1 MTPVF
6 DPDLVLP
13 NSGKHADH
21 GKQIGPRAA
30 DYVLSRPTFR
40 AWLLE
45 KVAVPLLS
53 SRVQLQVA
61 SDSPSIPS
69 VVQVVVSPRRR
80 PTDTMGWLQNWMA
93 RRTSL
98 RDGPQYRVISD
109 DIHDG
114 LPAIELRRD
123 KDNRRGNNKNR
134 NKHTLN
140 GGRRGDSADQQGG
153 GNNKNGNGDNNGGG
167 NGNGNGGGN
176 SDKNKNS
183 TFSQNLYRVSSGFL
197 YHSLTCSDNGKDDG
211 GKKKPSDTSKSP
223 DPSSSFTTTIVS
235 IPPPTTVVVPPVT
248 LTSTLVTTTEIS
260 TTSTQTESSATPTSF
275 TISITTSVTES
286 PSSPVV
292 TPSSVTSSSSPGA
305 TSVTPTT
312 VLPTP
317 PSTSTSTGNPGAI
330 FGPELSAGAKA
341 GIASKARPPW
351 EILSVKPVLIY
362 FTVAALS
369 AFALI
374 LGGLYLCWRRGAS
387 RTRRPIGVQPETPG
401 VQGSLV
407 QGAVGMAQAERRS
420 VNDNTKGQGAPD
432 TSSWRTWHPYRPP
445 SAQPETA
452 AAAADLL
459 VPPAPAFSRSTQD
472 VRRTLNTWDTS
483 SEPDSSAADR
493 FSTNALATH
502 LSPAPTRPRR
512 IPGSTDV

>member
-1 MTPVF
+1 
-6 DPDLVLP
+6 
-13 NSGKHADH
+13 
-21 GKQIGPRAA
+21 
-30 DYVLSRPTFR
+30 
-40 AWLLE
+40 
-45 KVAVPLLS
+45 
-53 SRVQLQVA
+53 
-61 SDSPSIPS
+61 
-69 VVQVVVSPRRR
+69 
-80 PTDTMGWLQNWMA
+80 MGWLQNWMA
-93 RRTSL
+93 RRTSS

-109 DIHDG
+109 DVHDR
-114 LPAIELRRD
+114 LPAFEIRRD

-134 NKHTLN
+134 NKQTLN
-140 GGRRGDSADQQGG
+140 GGRRGDRAEQQDG
-153 GNNKNGNGDNNGGG
+153 GNNGNGNDG
-167 NGNGNGGGN
+167 NGNGNGDGN
-176 SDKNKNS
+176 GDKNKNS
-183 TFSQNLYRVSSGFL
+183 TFSQVGTEYRLVFDINLTS
-197 YHSLTCSDNGKDDG
+197 SDNGKDDG
-211 GKKKPSDTSKSP
+211 GKKKPPDSSKYTES
-223 DPSSSFTTTIVS
+223 SSSFTTTIVS
-235 IPPPTTVVVPPVT
+235 VPPPTTVVIPPVT

-260 TTSTQTESSATPTSF
+260 TMTTQTEGSTTSTSF
-275 TISITTSVTES
+275 TISITTSVPES
-286 PSSPVV
+286 SSSPAV
-292 TPSSVTSSSSPGA
+292 TPSSVASPSSPGA

-317 PSTSTSTGNPGAI
+317 PSTSTSQGNPGAI

-341 GIASKARPPW
+341 GIASRARSPCV
-351 EILSVKPVLIY
+351 ILSMKCVLTH

-387 RTRRPIGVQPETPG
+387 RTRRPMGVQPETPG

-420 VNDNTKGQGAPD
+420 VNDNTEGQGAPD

-445 SAQPETA
+445 SAQSNTE

-512 IPGSTDV
+512 IPGSADV